1 MEYVSWQKQ
10 VPKTTKEIHTAYYS
24 KPHMLY
30 LVEEVFINE
39 YF

>member
-10 VPKTTKEIHTAYYS
+10 VPKTTKEIHTAYS